1 MQCRH
6 GDARRWLPGLNFFLA
21 DVRDGMGPFLGV
33 FLLAQGWR
41 LDDIGYVMAL
51 GGMAGMLATTPLGA
65 LVDASRHKCRLLAV
79 AVALLLAGNLALWA
93 FPSLAVTAA
102 SQVVAG
108 VAAAMVAPCL
118 LGMTL
123 QITGPAG
130 LPRQLGINEAWNHVG
145 NVAAAAL
152 AGLMGFVWGLGAVF
166 ALMALMGCAALL
178 CLGRMRLVE
187 APADADTGAG
197 AGTGATGDAA
207 APSPAGLLRVLAG
220 MPSLWLVAVVMMLF
234 HLANAAMLPLLGQAA
249 VARGHAD
256 PGGFTAMTIIVAQLV
271 MIPMALLAGRHA
283 QRSGYWRLVQAAL
296 LSLALRGLVAAGWDS
311 HWALIP
317 VQVLDGVGAGLLGV
331 ALPGLVAHM
340 LAGSGHV
347 NAGLGAVLTL
357 QGLGAA
363 ASPALA
369 GWIAQRFG
377 FDAAFL
383 SLGGIAAL
391 ALLLCWCSRPL
402 LARLSP
408 PGPASSGLPG
418 AAAADPCGPA
428 GRP

>member
-1 MQCRH
+1 MQGRH
-6 GDARRWLPGLNFFLA
+6 GNARRWLPGLHFFLA

-65 LVDASRHKCRLLAV
+65 LVDASRHKRRLLAV
-79 AVALLLAGNLALWA
+79 AIALLLAGNLAIWA

-108 VAAAMVAPCL
+108 LAAALVAPCL
-118 LGMTL
+118 LAITL
-123 QITGPAG
+123 QITGHAG
-130 LPRQLGINEAWNHVG
+130 LPRQLGINEAWNHAG

-152 AGLMGFVWGLGAVF
+152 AGAMGFRWGLPSVF
-166 ALMALMGCAALL
+166 VLMALMGCAALM
-178 CLGRMRLVE
+178 CLGRMRLHE
-187 APADADTGAG
+187 AGP
-197 AGTGATGDAA
+197 GTTVSCGAA
-207 APSPAGLLRVLAG
+207 ALRPAPLLRVLAG
-220 MPSLWLVAVVMMLF
+220 TPSLAWLAAVMLLF
-234 HLANAAMLPLLGQAA
+234 HLGNAAMLPLLGQAA

-256 PGGFTAMTIIVAQLV
+256 PAGFTALTIIVAQLV
-271 MIPMALLAGRHA
+271 MIPMALMAGRHA
-283 QRSGYWRLVQAAL
+283 RRKGYWALVRIAL
-296 LSLALRGLVAAGWDS
+296 LSLPLRGLVAAAWDS
-311 HWALIP
+311 DWALVP

-331 ALPGLVAHM
+331 ALPGLVAQM
-340 LAGSGHV
+340 LRGTGHV
-347 NAGLGAVLTL
+347 NAGLGVVMTL

-383 SLGGIAAL
+383 SLGAIALL
-391 ALLLCWCSRPL
+391 ALVLCWC
-402 LARLSP
+402 
-408 PGPASSGLPG
+408 
-418 AAAADPCGPA
+418 A
-428 GRP
+428 GRPAAGRSGRQCPHAPDPARQRPATQPASWRDAGDHRP